1 MSNSEHDEIEPKGEP
16 REDHKA
22 EEALEDKE
30 AIRTA
35 EEARHGEEIAAHEE
49 LPLKKR
55 AKMLRKLSDEE
66 LVAIAE
72 EAGKADQWL
81 DVARRTQAELD
92 NTVKRLKREHGDS
105 LKYAKGPL
113 AGDLLPIIDNLGRAL
128 AAGRESESFKG
139 LYDGVN
145 MTNKMFI
152 ETLARHG
159 IEPIDAEGQKFDPNF
174 HEALMTDSRDDV
186 EDNVV
191 TQELERGWRM
201 GERVLRASKVKVN
214 KRD

>member
-1 MSNSEHDEIEPKGEP
+1 MSNEEHDEIEPKGEP
-16 REDHKA
+16 REGRQAGDA
-22 EEALEDKE
+22 LDDEEAV
-30 AIRTA
+30 RTA
-35 EEARHGEEIAAHEE
+35 EEARHGEEIAGQED
-49 LPLKKR
+49 LSPKKR
-55 AKMLRKLSDEE
+55 AKMLRKLTDEE
-66 LVAIAE
+66 LVALAE
-72 EAGKADQWL
+72 EARKADHWL

-152 ETLARHG
+152 DTLVRHG
-159 IEPIDAEGQKFDPNF
+159 IEPIEAEGRKFDPNF
-174 HEALMTDSRDDV
+174 HDALMTESREDV

-201 GERVLRASKVKVN
+201 GDRVLRATKVKVN
-214 KRD
+214 KTS